1 MLFISLSCYVPL
13 DEAPGI
19 FGVAAVC
26 VMCG

>member
-1 MLFISLSCYVPL
+1 MHFTSLSLYVPL

-19 FGVAAVC
+19 FSVAAVC